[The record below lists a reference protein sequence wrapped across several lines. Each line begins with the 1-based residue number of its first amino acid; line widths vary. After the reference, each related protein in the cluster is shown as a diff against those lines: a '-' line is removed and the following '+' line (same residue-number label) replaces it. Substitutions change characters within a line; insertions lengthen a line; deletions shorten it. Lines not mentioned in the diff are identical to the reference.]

1 MKHPKSQAARLAA
14 SAGLALG
21 ITLAVVPVA
30 ALAEEPG
37 VAETE
42 AAEDSS
48 ASSFTAVVNGQ
59 SYSSLG
65 DAVDNAQEN
74 DVIVLSGVLQGDA
87 SNPISVTKSVT
98 FMGASSQS
106 GYGASLNDVV
116 FNVEESACISLD
128 SLELTGKSKIHDTN
142 ASGIAIK
149 NSHVSVNVLTSTA
162 NAPENSFIY
171 GTNENNGQ
179 HVVKFTLENNVFE
192 QTSADGYGFI
202 FDWAVWADGSS
213 VTGNTFGTEDKKIN
227 TWLFRAM
234 NFAKDAVV
242 TISDNTGYL
251 ADGSGAFSL
260 VQNTTAANEATVV
273 FSDNEIT
280 HSGTYKHFIWFDGA
294 QADGSASVKM
304 VVTDSN
310 CYNGGSVG
318 QSDVWATNRKYGYLV
333 TNAVLDGEGKIL
345 SGNVKL
351 GSITASS
358 LKNDLAGD
366 VEYNSETG
374 EVSFDKVATV
384 NGRAYPSL
392 TAAVNDAKNGD
403 AIALFKDTTESI
415 TIPEGLD
422 VTLDL
427 AGHKLTSETSHTIT
441 NNGTLTIKDSSENKT
456 GVVDC
461 KAHQKAA
468 LYNGVGGVMTVE
480 GGSFTRSAEASTQTG
495 TGNNSYY
502 VVKNFGTMTI
512 NDGTFKFSDTNQ
524 GYYSSLVANG
534 WYSKNDSGNEQDYGN
549 HVASLTINGG
559 TLTGGKIV
567 VKNDDYSK
575 LSVTGGSL
583 NQPCKD
589 YYALV
594 NYHEAEISGGTI
606 HSAGK
611 AVTNQ
616 VLGVESDIAKLTIS
630 GGTITSETNFAV
642 ETARQGSTSADGLTT
657 ITGGT
662 FKGGAEAIRVG
673 EGCSFDISGG
683 TFDSAEGK
691 GTFAG
696 EGGASVSGG
705 AFSAPV
711 PARFRASGLVN
722 LCGSDGDYTL
732 VDASSAEA
740 AANAKVTTSDGEVV
754 YFASADAA
762 KEYAESL
769 GSDEGAEVETIPHY
783 VAPTRYAVGVEPS
796 GRGTASVSS
805 SWAPAGTR
813 VTVALSPAEGFR
825 AAGVTA
831 IDASGKVV
839 EVEAGDAAGEYAFTM
854 PASGVT
860 VTPLFARSFPDVD
873 YASWYAPSV
882 DLVSA
887 RGVMNGVGDT
897 GRFGVGATLTRAE
910 LAALLWNCAEPG
922 HAHDPAAENATGMD
936 DVADGQWYTAAANW
950 AVESGVINGYDN
962 ADGSRSFG
970 PNDPVTLEQLCA
982 VVRNLAGG
990 EGSADLSGFLDS
1002 DEVSGWARP
1011 SVSWAVS
1018 VGLVNGSVEDG
1029 GLYLRAGQRMA
1040 RERVAA
1046 VVANA
1051 LGAGVLR

>member
-21 ITLAVVPVA
+21 ITLAAVPVA

-65 DAVDNAQEN
+65 DAVDNAQED

-171 GTNENNGQ
+171 GTNESNGQ

-441 NNGTLTIKDSSENKT
+441 NNGTLTIKDSS
-456 GVVDC
+456 GVNAGTVDA
-461 KAHQKAA
+461 KKHGTAA
-468 LYNGVGGVMTVE
+468 VDNYGTLSIE
-480 GGSFTRSAEASTQTG
+480 GGTFTRSQEQTDPNSGNSWYTIRNMGIIESISGGVFETGDGSAQKLGNRSSLICNGSGNKNQTG
-495 TGNNSYY
+495 C
-502 VVKNFGTMTI
+502 VIK
-512 NDGTFKFSDTNQ
+512 
-524 GYYSSLVANG
+524 
-534 WYSKNDSGNEQDYGN
+534 
-549 HVASLTINGG
+549 
-559 TLTGGKIV
+559 
-567 VKNDDYSK
+567 
-575 LSVTGGSL
+575 
-583 NQPCKD
+583 
-589 YYALV
+589 
-594 NYHEAEISGGTI
+594 EISGGTFR
-606 HSAGK
+606 SACSVIKNEPGC
-611 AVTNQ
+611 TI
-616 VLGVESDIAKLTIS
+616 GTIS
-630 GGTITSETNFAV
+630 GGTFTMDNTDHGWY
-642 ETARQGSTSADGLTT
+642 GSNNVLQNYGTVGA
-657 ITGGT
+657 IRGGT
-662 FKGGAEAIRVG
+662 FEALGSGASANSDYKTNYRYLLWSSGEVDVIEGGYFLVDGDGTRMIYAKD
-673 EGCSFDISGG
+673 EGSIDINQG
-683 TFDSAEGK
+683 TFIIKNGDAAGDGLDSVMLSRSD
-691 GTFAG
+691 G
-696 EGGASVSGG
+696 EASIEVSGG

-711 PARFRASGLVN
+711 PASFRAEGLVN
-722 LCGSDGDYTL
+722 LCGSDGSYPFI
-732 VDASSAEA
+732 S
-740 AANAKVTTSDGEVV
+740 
-754 YFASADAA
+754 
-762 KEYAESL
+762 
-769 GSDEGAEVETIPHY
+769 
-783 VAPTRYAVGVEPS
+783 
-796 GRGTASVSS
+796 
-805 SWAPAGTR
+805 
-813 VTVALSPAEGFR
+813 
-825 AAGVTA
+825 
-831 IDASGKVV
+831 
-839 EVEAGDAAGEYAFTM
+839 
-854 PASGVT
+854 
-860 VTPLFARSFPDVD
+860 
-873 YASWYAPSV
+873 
-882 DLVSA
+882 
-887 RGVMNGVGDT
+887 
-897 GRFGVGATLTRAE
+897 
-910 LAALLWNCAEPG
+910 
-922 HAHDPAAENATGMD
+922 
-936 DVADGQWYTAAANW
+936 
-950 AVESGVINGYDN
+950 
-962 ADGSRSFG
+962 
-970 PNDPVTLEQLCA
+970 
-982 VVRNLAGG
+982 
-990 EGSADLSGFLDS
+990 
-1002 DEVSGWARP
+1002 
-1011 SVSWAVS
+1011 
-1018 VGLVNGSVEDG
+1018 
-1029 GLYLRAGQRMA
+1029 
-1040 RERVAA
+1040 
-1046 VVANA
+1046 
-1051 LGAGVLR
+1051 